1 MRYYGLF
8 GNTAGCKIVD
18 MTEKKSPSKPELR
31 SKKRP
36 VAQLLPAETVLPTD
50 DRTFETR
57 KLNEIAELLWLPDSL
72 PQAERNARI
81 LRALEFYE
89 ELAAQGAAEGML
101 AAQMVGTHSAALDCL
116 RRAAIPGQSDWGR
129 DSNLKHA
136 QKLMSLYAQQVAA
149 LDKHRGRG
157 QQKVTVEHVHVHSG
171 GQAIVGN
178 VEKGGERQAQPSEPP
193 ALPDAPEIPLA
204 AQNALKPSKTRKRS

>member
-1 MRYYGLF
+1 
-8 GNTAGCKIVD
+8 
-18 MTEKKSPSKPELR
+18 MTSEPELR
-31 SKKRP
+31 RKKRP
-36 VAQLLPAETVLPTD
+36 VAKLLPAETVLPTD
-50 DRTFETR
+50 DMTFESR
-57 KLNEIAELLWLPDSL
+57 KLHEIAELLWLPESL
-72 PQAERNARI
+72 PQTERNARV

-89 ELAAQGAAEGML
+89 ELEPVGAAEGML
-101 AAQMVGTHSAALDCL
+101 AAQMVGTHAAALDCL

-136 QKLMSLYAQQVAA
+136 QKLMTLYAQQMAA

-178 VEKGGERQAQPSEPP
+178 VERGEERQPQLSAP
-193 ALPDAPEIPLA
+193 ALPNAPEIPLA
-204 AQNALKPSKTRKRS
+204 PQKAPKRIMSRRRS